1 MRIQLLFLLPYLLIL
16 GIQPVKAQED
26 EAAQLLLNVAK
37 LSQLKQIMVDLEKGY
52 ATLKQGY
59 SQIENLA
66 EGNFNLHETFLNSLL
81 QVSPSVKNYH
91 KVAEIIR
98 YQLKLIKDYKVA
110 FQYFK
115 GSGQF
120 TQTEISYLST
130 VYENLFQKSLQQLDE
145 LSLVLTAGKLRM
157 SDKERLE
164 AIDRIHLDM
173 EDKVHFLSSFN
184 QETQILAGNRLKAKN
199 ELNGVWSL
207 FQSKEN

>member
-1 MRIQLLFLLPYLLIL
+1 MRIQLLFFLPYLLIL

-37 LSQLKQIMVDLEKGY
+37 LSQLKQILVDLEKGY
-52 ATLKQGY
+52 ATLEQGY

-115 GSGQF
+115 ESGQF
-120 TQTEISYLST
+120 TQNEISYLST

-207 FQSKEN
+207 FQSQEN

>member
-1 MRIQLLFLLPYLLIL
+1 MRILQLFLLSYLLIL

-37 LSQLKQIMVDLEKGY
+37 LSQLKQILVDLEKGY

-59 SQIENLA
+59 TQIENLA

-115 GSGQF
+115 ESGQF

-130 VYENLFQKSLQQLDE
+130 VYGNLFQKSLQQLDE

-207 FQSKEN
+207 FQSQEN